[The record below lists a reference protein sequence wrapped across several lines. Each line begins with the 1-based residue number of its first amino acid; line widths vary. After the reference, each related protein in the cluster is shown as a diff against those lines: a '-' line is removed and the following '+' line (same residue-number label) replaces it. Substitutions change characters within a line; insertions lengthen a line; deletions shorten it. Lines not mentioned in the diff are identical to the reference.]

1 MNPEDLPLLAQLTG
15 EGRPQATPTPPGSGA
30 QDPRLNFVASRYPPV
45 PPANRSP
52 APAAWG
58 GSRLP
63 TPGVMSETPVGG
75 GAEAG
80 DFIDS
85 FEQFIS
91 GPEYDN
97 AANVRFDATGLSRKF
112 EATKRPAMY
121 ADVNGKGVTADTYT
135 YSDPDHTAFVKLPW
149 FGPEGFSM
157 YGCATGQK
165 VGNGLRGTGSGMI

>member
-15 EGRPQATPTPPGSGA
+15 QGRPQATPTPPGSGA

-97 AANVRFDATGLSRKF
+97 AANVRFDATGLGRKF

-121 ADVNGKGVTADTYT
+121 ADGNGKGVTADTYT
-135 YSDPDHTAFVKLPW
+135 YSDPDHTAFVSCL
-149 FGPEGFSM
+149 
-157 YGCATGQK
+157 
-165 VGNGLRGTGSGMI
+165 GSGRKGFLCTDARRGKRSAMDCGGRAVA

>member
-97 AANVRFDATGLSRKF
+97 AANVRFDATGLGWKF

-121 ADVNGKGVTADTYT
+121 ADGNGKGVTADTYT

-149 FGPEGFSM
+149 FRPEGLSM